1 MQRPESM
8 SAVDASAAI
17 ERGSLTC
24 EALARACLERI
35 ATREPIVHAWR
46 ELDADR
52 MLTRARALDR
62 AQRQGPLHGLPV
74 AIKDIIAT
82 ADFPTRYGSSIY
94 ADHRPSADAACVSL
108 VMEQGA
114 VIPGKTVTTEF
125 AYFQP
130 GPTANP
136 KNPRHTPGGSSSGSA
151 AAVADWMVP
160 LALGTQTAGS
170 VIRPAAFCG
179 IVGFKP
185 TYGRLNL
192 TGVKPFAPSLDTLG
206 CFARDVGDVEL
217 LRSALTGAAY
227 QPLRPPAARVR
238 VGVYRAREW
247 SSAQLPAQQAVLDVA
262 EHLLREADVRDVD
275 VPGADAATD
284 AQAIVMAFEAAHSLG
299 YEFRTHRDAL
309 SVRLVELIETGLRVR
324 YADYVAAQQ
333 AAASARMAF
342 RAAFDAHD
350 VLLTPSAPGE
360 APAGLD
366 ATGDPI
372 FNRGATMLGVPAIT
386 LPVGIGQH
394 ELPIGVQ
401 LIGVW
406 DRDRELLE
414 IAQWVYARV
423 RATC

>member
-136 KNPRHTPGGSSSGSA
+136 KNPLHTPGGSSSGSA

-217 LRSALTGAAY
+217 LRSALTGDSVPTLAAT
-227 QPLRPPAARVR
+227 
-238 VGVYRAREW
+238 GGTRAR
-247 SSAQLPAQQAVLDVA
+247 
-262 EHLLREADVRDVD
+262 RR
-275 VPGADAATD
+275 VPGAGVEQRRSCPRSRRCSTWPSTCFVKRTFATSTCR
-284 AQAIVMAFEAAHSLG
+284 VP
-299 YEFRTHRDAL
+299 T
-309 SVRLVELIETGLRVR
+309 LRPMR
-324 YADYVAAQQ
+324 RRSSWRSRPRIR
-333 AAASARMAF
+333 SATNTAR
-342 RAAFDAHD
+342 
-350 VLLTPSAPGE
+350 
-360 APAGLD
+360 
-366 ATGDPI
+366 
-372 FNRGATMLGVPAIT
+372 
-386 LPVGIGQH
+386 
-394 ELPIGVQ
+394 
-401 LIGVW
+401 
-406 DRDRELLE
+406 
-414 IAQWVYARV
+414 IAMR
-423 RATC
+423 

>member
-94 ADHRPSADAACVSL
+94 ADNRPSADAACVSL

-136 KNPRHTPGGSSSGSA
+136 KNPLHTPGGSSSGSA
-151 AAVADWMVP
+151 AAVAD
-160 LALGTQTAGS
+160 S
-170 VIRPAAFCG
+170 VA
-179 IVGFKP
+179 
-185 TYGRLNL
+185 
-192 TGVKPFAPSLDTLG
+192 
-206 CFARDVGDVEL
+206 
-217 LRSALTGAAY
+217 
-227 QPLRPPAARVR
+227 
-238 VGVYRAREW
+238 
-247 SSAQLPAQQAVLDVA
+247 
-262 EHLLREADVRDVD
+262 
-275 VPGADAATD
+275 
-284 AQAIVMAFEAAHSLG
+284 
-299 YEFRTHRDAL
+299 
-309 SVRLVELIETGLRVR
+309 
-324 YADYVAAQQ
+324 
-333 AAASARMAF
+333 
-342 RAAFDAHD
+342 
-350 VLLTPSAPGE
+350 PSAPE
-360 APAGLD
+360 A
-366 ATGDPI
+366 T
-372 FNRGATMLGVPAIT
+372 
-386 LPVGIGQH
+386 
-394 ELPIGVQ
+394 
-401 LIGVW
+401 
-406 DRDRELLE
+406 
-414 IAQWVYARV
+414 
-423 RATC
+423 

>member
-17 ERGSLTC
+17 ERGSLTS

-62 AQRQGPLHGLPV
+62 GQRQGPLHGLPV

-108 VMEQGA
+108 VTEQGA

-227 QPLRPPAARVR
+227 QPLRTPAAHGTRQP
-238 VGVYRAREW
+238 ARPFHGHIDRPE
-247 SSAQLPAQQAVLDVA
+247 QQP
-262 EHLLREADVRDVD
+262 R
-275 VPGADAATD
+275 
-284 AQAIVMAFEAAHSLG
+284 Q
-299 YEFRTHRDAL
+299 
-309 SVRLVELIETGLRVR
+309 
-324 YADYVAAQQ
+324 
-333 AAASARMAF
+333 
-342 RAAFDAHD
+342 
-350 VLLTPSAPGE
+350 
-360 APAGLD
+360 
-366 ATGDPI
+366 
-372 FNRGATMLGVPAIT
+372 
-386 LPVGIGQH
+386 
-394 ELPIGVQ
+394 
-401 LIGVW
+401 
-406 DRDRELLE
+406 
-414 IAQWVYARV
+414 
-423 RATC
+423 